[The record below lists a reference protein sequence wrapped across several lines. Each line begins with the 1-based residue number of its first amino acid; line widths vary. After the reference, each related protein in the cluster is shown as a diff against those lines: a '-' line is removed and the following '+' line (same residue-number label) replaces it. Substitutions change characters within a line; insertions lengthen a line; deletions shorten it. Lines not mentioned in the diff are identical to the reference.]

1 MLPATAQKVA
11 PLSRWMMG
19 GATWWHLNNRVV
31 VCEGD
36 GHFGTTVW
44 YVLQYGMLVYDM
56 VWYGYYGMLLECNG
70 RVFRQIVV
78 TVSSISDTVHYL
90 SLVHFTN
97 HIYFG
102 ST

>member
-1 MLPATAQKVA
+1 MICDSKG
-11 PLSRWMMG
+11 PL
-19 GATWWHLNNRVV
+19 
-31 VCEGD
+31 GD
-36 GHFGTTVW
+36 
-44 YVLQYGMLVYDM
+44 GMLVYDM
-56 VWYGYYGMLLECNG
+56 VWYAVWYGYYGMLLECNG

-78 TVSSISDTVHYL
+78 IVSSIPGTVHYL

>member
-1 MLPATAQKVA
+1 MLPAIAQKVA

-44 YVLQYGMLVYDM
+44 DAV
-56 VWYGYYGMLLECNG
+56 
-70 RVFRQIVV
+70 
-78 TVSSISDTVHYL
+78 
-90 SLVHFTN
+90 
-97 HIYFG
+97 
-102 ST
+102 